1 LNGNFAGVVN
11 SMLTNNWLALIITFV
26 IALAWLRIMDFIAQ
40 RGWIS
45 NQLSR
50 KLIHAGTGPIFVMCW
65 VLFKDTPSAR
75 YLAALVPAAITFQFL
90 LVGLG
95 IMHDEASV
103 QAMSRTGNPREI
115 LRGPLFYGI
124 IFVALTIIYWYTT
137 PIGIVA
143 LMMLSGGD
151 GLADILGRRWGK
163 RKLPWSPEKSWV
175 GSFGMF
181 IGGWI
186 FSLAILAFF
195 SGLGYF
201 PQPFSAYLLPVTLI
215 ALLCTL
221 VESFPVRDFDNIT
234 ITLTALIAGHFLF

>member
-1 LNGNFAGVVN
+1 
-11 SMLTNNWLALIITFV
+11 MLSYNWLALLITFLL
-26 IALAWLRIMDFIAQ
+26 ALGWLRLMDYFAH

-45 NQLSR
+45 NRLSR
-50 KLIHAGTGPIFVMCW
+50 KIIHMGTGPLFVMCW
-65 VLFKDTPSAR
+65 ALFKNTPEAR

-95 IMHDEASV
+95 VIKDEAAV

-124 IFVALTIIYWYTT
+124 IFVLLTIIYWLDT

-151 GLADILGRRWGK
+151 GLADIIGRRYGNQ
-163 RKLPWSPEKSWV
+163 KLPWNKDKTWL
-175 GSFGMF
+175 GSLSLFV
-181 IGGWI
+181 GGWT
-186 FSLAILAFF
+186 FAIAMLVYYV
-195 SGLGYF
+195 LLKTF
-201 PQPFSAYLLPVTLI
+201 PGPVNIYLFPVTVI
-215 ALLCTL
+215 AIACML

-234 ITLTALIAGHFLF
+234 ITLAAVIVGYFVF

>member
-1 LNGNFAGVVN
+1 
-11 SMLTNNWLALIITFV
+11 MLPYNWLALLITFLL
-26 IALAWLRIMDFIAQ
+26 ALGWLRLMDYFAH

-45 NQLSR
+45 NRLSR
-50 KLIHAGTGPIFVMCW
+50 KIIHMGTGPLFVMCW
-65 VLFKDTPSAR
+65 ALFKNTPEAR

-95 IMHDEASV
+95 VIKDEAAV

-124 IFVALTIIYWYTT
+124 IFVLLTIIYWLDT

-151 GLADILGRRWGK
+151 GLADIIGRRYGNQ
-163 RKLPWSPEKSWV
+163 KLPWNKDKTWL
-175 GSFGMF
+175 GSLSLFV
-181 IGGWI
+181 GGWT
-186 FSLAILAFF
+186 FAIAMLVYYV
-195 SGLGYF
+195 LLKTF
-201 PQPFSAYLLPVTLI
+201 PGPVNIYLFPVTVI
-215 ALLCTL
+215 AIACML

-234 ITLTALIAGHFLF
+234 IALAAVIVGYFVF

>member
-1 LNGNFAGVVN
+1 
-11 SMLTNNWLALIITFV
+11 MLPYNWLALLITFLL
-26 IALAWLRIMDFIAQ
+26 ALGWLRLMDYFAH

-45 NQLSR
+45 NRLSR
-50 KLIHAGTGPIFVMCW
+50 KIIHMGTGPLFVMCW
-65 VLFKDTPSAR
+65 ALFKNTPEAR

-95 IMHDEASV
+95 VIKDEAAV

-124 IFVALTIIYWYTT
+124 IFVLLTIIYWLDT

-151 GLADILGRRWGK
+151 GLADIIGRRYGNQ
-163 RKLPWSPEKSWV
+163 KLPWNKDKTWL
-175 GSFGMF
+175 GSLSLFV
-181 IGGWI
+181 GGWT
-186 FSLAILAFF
+186 FAIAMLVYYV
-195 SGLGYF
+195 LLKTF
-201 PQPFSAYLLPVTLI
+201 PGPVNIYLFPVTVI
-215 ALLCTL
+215 AIACML

-234 ITLTALIAGHFLF
+234 ITLAAVIVGYFVF